1 MIIINLGVA
10 LSSFWQLARY
20 LKMGEKAMLMLP
32 CEARSIYK
40 LLSVVLGHLDRPHF
54 YNGLKIKYFLMFVVK
69 RAEKRSN

>member
-10 LSSFWQLARY
+10 LSNFWQLARY

-40 LLSVVLGHLDRPHF
+40 QLSAVLGHLDRHHL
-54 YNGLKIKYFLMFVVK
+54 NKGLK
-69 RAEKRSN
+69 